1 MSRISGFRERDFSRS
16 GPPSPQRWAP
26 AVRSKLAVPAL
37 EAGARLRAQVG
48 ATTDGGPYV
57 AVNVSPIQLQ
67 DPSHVRALRDAVER
81 SRVPA
86 EKFTRR

>member
-37 EAGARLRAQVG
+37 EAGALFWA
-48 ATTDGGPYV
+48 
-57 AVNVSPIQLQ
+57 
-67 DPSHVRALRDAVER
+67 DPSLILLSE
-81 SRVPA
+81 S
-86 EKFTRR
+86 